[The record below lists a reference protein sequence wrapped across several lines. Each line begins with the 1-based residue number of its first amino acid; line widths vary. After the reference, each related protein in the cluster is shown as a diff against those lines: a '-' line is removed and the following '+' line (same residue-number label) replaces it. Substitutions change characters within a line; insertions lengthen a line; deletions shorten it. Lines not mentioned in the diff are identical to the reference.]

1 MQRQGFL
8 STPSARRATAGGSC
22 VAVRREFLST
32 PSARRATRSRTE
44 ADKPFS
50 NFYPRPPRGGR
61 RPGPALRSISAP
73 ISIHALREEGDSVR
87 PVKPVRWH
95 RFLSTPSARRATSMG
110 LGSTSAL
117 GDFYPRPPRGGRL
130 TKSCRR
136 VARPRFL
143 STPSAM
149 RATDTVR
156 AMHRMQNPISI
167 HALREEG
174 DITPISAFARAS
186 HFYPRPP
193 RGGRP
198 EKSIVRVARIIFLST
213 PSARRAT
220 CATSSW
226 S

>member
-1 MQRQGFL
+1 
-8 STPSARRATAGGSC
+8 
-22 VAVRREFLST
+22 
-32 PSARRATRSRTE
+32 
-44 ADKPFS
+44 
-50 NFYPRPPRGGR
+50 
-61 RPGPALRSISAP
+61 
-73 ISIHALREEGDSVR
+73 
-87 PVKPVRWH
+87 
-95 RFLSTPSARRATSMG
+95 MG

-143 STPSAM
+143 STPSAR

-220 CATSSW
+220 NQAQEQRQDTSISIHALREEGDIVRPFYPGGDYEFLSTPSARRATNNPDDGKRTDRFLSTPSARRATSSDTDGCRHLRNFYPRPPRGGRPAVAK
-226 S
+226 SGNALK